1 MTEDALCHKISCHQ
15 VLGLLSTTI
24 WIALYIIII
33 IIIIII
39 IFIIIIIIIQ
49 SIFDK
54 TYIFNVVVKSVQNGL
69 KYFARALIQ

>member
-1 MTEDALCHKISCHQ
+1 M
-15 VLGLLSTTI
+15 LGLLSTVI

-39 IFIIIIIIIQ
+39 IQ
-49 SIFDK
+49 SIFDQ
-54 TYIFNVVVKSVQNGL
+54 TYIFNVVVKSVQSWL